1 MTPGRDRLL
10 QARRT
15 LELWWTVMRFGVPM
29 LVRLVLPLRRGADEL
44 PVRIRMALEDLGLTY
59 VKLGQYL
66 AMRFDILPAA
76 VCRELGK
83 LFDDVAPLPLE
94 RAREVIESELGAPLD
109 ELFSSFAAEPL
120 AAASV
125 AQVHEA
131 RTRAG
136 EKVAVK
142 VQRPDIERVFR
153 ADIRVLRR
161 ITRVIDAF
169 HLLGRLSATEML
181 DQFSGWTLRET
192 DFVQEGR
199 TAEQV
204 GEMREDYE
212 VEPKVHW
219 DLVTSKVLTLE
230 FIEGVTLAQ
239 VVRVIEEGGPEL
251 LAELHPTFDVD
262 LILHHLTFA
271 SLRQIFVT
279 GLFHGDP
286 HPGNILVLDD
296 NRVAFVDFGIFG
308 RLTPYDREI
317 LGAQIE
323 QLAVGNI
330 DESLRFYSKQL
341 TITEESD
348 ARAFRA
354 EARAVLQEW
363 YDLSVRDDSPVA
375 ARHLGKYIGQMIDIS
390 RRYRLLYDMSFLLY
404 WRALNALDST
414 ALRMSP
420 TFDLMAELRAFFEE
434 VRPGFL
440 ERLAEIARDQRR
452 LSVARRVK
460 QQLPERVAAMVD
472 GAASGRSET
481 TLLSGERGERRRARN
496 HETRWLGAAAAALSL
511 LVLSDAHGHG
521 TVAAALALGAG
532 AAMCLLAVARLRP
545 R

>member
-1 MTPGRDRLL
+1 
-10 QARRT
+10 
-15 LELWWTVMRFGVPM
+15 
-29 LVRLVLPLRRGADEL
+29 
-44 PVRIRMALEDLGLTY
+44 
-59 VKLGQYL
+59 
-66 AMRFDILPAA
+66 
-76 VCRELGK
+76 
-83 LFDDVAPLPLE
+83 
-94 RAREVIESELGAPLD
+94 
-109 ELFSSFAAEPL
+109 
-120 AAASV
+120 
-125 AQVHEA
+125 
-131 RTRAG
+131 
-136 EKVAVK
+136 
-142 VQRPDIERVFR
+142 
-153 ADIRVLRR
+153 
-161 ITRVIDAF
+161 
-169 HLLGRLSATEML
+169 
-181 DQFSGWTLRET
+181 
-192 DFVQEGR
+192 
-199 TAEQV
+199 
-204 GEMREDYE
+204 
-212 VEPKVHW
+212 
-219 DLVTSKVLTLE
+219 
-230 FIEGVTLAQ
+230 
-239 VVRVIEEGGPEL
+239 
-251 LAELHPTFDVD
+251 
-262 LILHHLTFA
+262 
-271 SLRQIFVT
+271 
-279 GLFHGDP
+279 
-286 HPGNILVLDD
+286 VLDD

-481 TLLSGERGERRRARN
+481 TLLSGERAERRRARN

-532 AAMCLLAVARLRP
+532 AAICLLAVARLRP